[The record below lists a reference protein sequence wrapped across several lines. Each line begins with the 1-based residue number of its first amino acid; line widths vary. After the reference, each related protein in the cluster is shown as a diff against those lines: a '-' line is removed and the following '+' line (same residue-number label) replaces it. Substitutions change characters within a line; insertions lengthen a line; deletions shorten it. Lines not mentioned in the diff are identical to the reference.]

1 MARLRIWQRVSA
13 VVPQGSILGPL
24 LFLIYINDMSSGI
37 SSNLNLFADDTCIFL
52 FVHDTQKSDNDM
64 TKDLET
70 ISKWTFKW
78 RVIFYID
85 PTKQTQC
92 VVSSRETTKIYHPS
106 FFLITLQFYKF

>member
-52 FVHDTQKSDNDM
+52 SVHDTQKSDNDM

-70 ISKWTFKW
+70 ISK
-78 RVIFYID
+78 
-85 PTKQTQC
+85 
-92 VVSSRETTKIYHPS
+92 
-106 FFLITLQFYKF
+106 